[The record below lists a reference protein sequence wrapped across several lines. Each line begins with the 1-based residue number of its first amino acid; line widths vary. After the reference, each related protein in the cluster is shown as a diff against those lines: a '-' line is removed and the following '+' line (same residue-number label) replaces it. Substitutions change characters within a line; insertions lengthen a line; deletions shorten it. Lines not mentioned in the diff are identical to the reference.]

1 MLAKLALCVSMVNK
15 LTAFLERIAMEPVR
29 INVALILVVYS
40 SRGLNRQRRLH
51 SILLTSKR
59 LFRFALCRV
68 FRSVSFG
75 CW

>member
-40 SRGLNRQRRLH
+40 S
-51 SILLTSKR
+51 TSWVK
-59 LFRFALCRV
+59 
-68 FRSVSFG
+68 
-75 CW
+75 